1 MSAFGGKADIAPMR
15 SNVRFWWNGAKMPA
29 SIATTNPNDG
39 EFEWKSQSL
48 VPTGGARAR
57 VFQGV
62 LFELNE
68 FCRECPLLAQS
79 GHSSGAPLWSLVDM
93 YRARGVT
100 RRTYNMC
107 DRFLA
112 GHRTVSAVW

>member
-68 FCRECPLLAQS
+68 FCRVMSAF
-79 GHSSGAPLWSLVDM
+79 G
-93 YRARGVT
+93 T
-100 RRTYNMC
+100 KRTSH
-107 DRFLA
+107 A
-112 GHRTVSAVW
+112 